1 LRSNDEI
8 ALQPVSISHHG
19 RYDQTIALKFKVFY
33 LRPSLDF
40 SFKRVQFYMHP
51 LMRSFFRFDIV
62 LYVADSSSKLNC
74 LSVSFSFLCIMS
86 ISNASFFKRPQSN
99 GLMLH

>member
-33 LRPSLDF
+33 LRPLILVLKEKCNLYASSDEEFLSLF
-40 SFKRVQFYMHP
+40 
-51 LMRSFFRFDIV
+51 
-62 LYVADSSSKLNC
+62 
-74 LSVSFSFLCIMS
+74 
-86 ISNASFFKRPQSN
+86 
-99 GLMLH
+99 